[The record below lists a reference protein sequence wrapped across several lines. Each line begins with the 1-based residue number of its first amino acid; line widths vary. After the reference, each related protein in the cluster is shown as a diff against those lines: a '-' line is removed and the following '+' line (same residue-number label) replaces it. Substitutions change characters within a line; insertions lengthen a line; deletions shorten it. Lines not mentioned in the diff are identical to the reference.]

1 MKKYLVAFSMV
12 FMFSCG
18 QKKVIEK
25 PANLIPEKEMSDILY
40 DVAIL
45 NAAKAINTSILQEQE
60 IDPMAYIYAKYEIDS
75 LQFVKSDAYYA
86 SIPLIYENIYTS
98 VETRLVEAQKVI
110 DDEKLKK
117 KEEDSNKSKE
127 SLKKATNK

>member
-12 FMFSCG
+12 FMLSCG

-25 PANLIPEKEMSDILY
+25 PENLIPEKEMSDILY

-45 NAAKAINTSILQEQE
+45 NAAKAINTSILQEHE

-86 SIPLIYENIYTS
+86 SVPVVYENIYTS
-98 VETRLVEAQKVI
+98 VENRLVEAQKVI

-117 KEEDSNKSKE
+117 KEEDSKKSKE